1 MRRAENVRFP
11 KTAEPTVLLI
21 DRNPLKQQ
29 LRATVLRNCEI
40 DVRTTDNL
48 AEAQR
53 LCRIQRYDM
62 ILLAAD
68 GDSDAALISS
78 ELWKVSP
85 RQRISLFVG
94 PPKYLKEG
102 LVHSQAG
109 RTSGTARFV
118 WPRSF
123 LHSHLTSEKAF
134 ASGFAKEWRQL
145 GDLLRFVNHIPKSK
159 SQAPGWRFSFP
170 LQLFQGNADISVL
183 CLQFV
188 GYRFGRGRSF
198 LIKAYRNALF
208 QHFKI

>member
-1 MRRAENVRFP
+1 MFLKDLRHRMLARSIYKQLNRAEDQFCYAVAYKCHVGAGSLRFA

-78 ELWKVSP
+78 ELWKVSRCLSV
-85 RQRISLFVG
+85 RQNI
-94 PPKYLKEG
+94 
-102 LVHSQAG
+102 
-109 RTSGTARFV
+109 
-118 WPRSF
+118 
-123 LHSHLTSEKAF
+123 
-134 ASGFAKEWRQL
+134 
-145 GDLLRFVNHIPKSK
+145 
-159 SQAPGWRFSFP
+159 
-170 LQLFQGNADISVL
+170 
-183 CLQFV
+183 
-188 GYRFGRGRSF
+188 
-198 LIKAYRNALF
+198 
-208 QHFKI
+208 